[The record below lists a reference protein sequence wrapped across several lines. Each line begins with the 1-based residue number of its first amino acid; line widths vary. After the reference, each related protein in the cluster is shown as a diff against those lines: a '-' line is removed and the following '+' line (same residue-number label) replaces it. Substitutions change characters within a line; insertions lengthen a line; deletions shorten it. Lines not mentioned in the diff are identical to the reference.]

1 MSKVFIITLGCKQNK
16 YESDCMARVLE
27 EHGYTVCD
35 GLDKA
40 DVYIINSCAVTAEGE
55 KKSRQQIIKCNKLNP
70 NAKIIVCGC
79 ASENNLEQFKDKSNV
94 FSILGT
100 EGKQN
105 ICEYIDKAF
114 IGRVEPSKVYDSPA
128 YPKKTTTREN
138 LKIQDGCN
146 NFCTYCL
153 IPYLRGRSRSRD
165 IEDIIREAS
174 IMAERS
180 QEIVLTGID
189 ISSYSIGGV
198 QALDVLME
206 RLSTLPALISI
217 GSLEQGVITDKLLSV
232 LQKMPNFSPHFHLSL
247 QSGDNEIL
255 RKMNR
260 HYTADEFYE
269 KVCLIRKYFPLA
281 NITTDVIVGFAS
293 ESEEQFENT
302 KAFIKKCGFSF
313 VHIFPYSRRKGTKA
327 YTLPDLSNDIKK
339 ARVDALEMIN
349 KELSAEYLNKFVG
362 KTSTFLAEEKKEYF
376 EGFSKEYIRCYYDG
390 DLESG
395 KVYNIRFASIYQNG
409 FKVAII
415 D

>member
-1 MSKVFIITLGCKQNK
+1 MSKVSIITLGCKQNK

-79 ASENNLEQFKDKSNV
+79 ASENNLEQFKDKPNV

-114 IGRVEPSKVYDSPA
+114 MGRVEPSKVYDSPA

-146 NFCTYCL
+146 YFCTYCL

-198 QALDVLME
+198 PALDVLME
-206 RLSTLPALISI
+206 RLSTLPAHISI
-217 GSLEQGVITDKLLSV
+217 GSLEQGVITDKLLNI

-339 ARVDALEMIN
+339 ARVDALETVN
-349 KELSAEYLNKFVG
+349 KELSEEYLNKFVG

-390 DLESG
+390 NLESG
-395 KVYNIRFASIYQNG
+395 KVYNIRFESIYQNG